1 MTFPTPPTPPG
12 AEADPEFFKVL
23 TEIDMISHMAK
34 NEFERLLPAGM
45 TQAQFGV
52 LNRLTRLEI
61 KETVSQLAFA
71 FQVTQPTMTSTLKKL
86 KSKSYIFF
94 EADSTDKRVKRVH
107 ITKSGRATRD
117 KIVFDMAPLISAQI
131 DAIGSLDFEILLRD
145 LGKIRTQ
152 LEERMKTKPT

>member
-1 MTFPTPPTPPG
+1 MTSPTPPG
-12 AEADPEFFKVL
+12 TETDPDFFKVL

-34 NEFERLLPAGM
+34 NEFERLLPPGM

-61 KETVSQLAFA
+61 KETVSELAFA

-86 KSKSYIFF
+86 NSKALIFF
-94 EADSTDKRVKRVH
+94 EPDPTDKRVKRVQ
-107 ITKSGRATRD
+107 ITDSGRAMRD
-117 KIVFDMAPLISAQI
+117 KVIFDMAPVLSEQI
-131 DAIGSLDFEILLRD
+131 NAIGPLDFKTLLRD

-152 LEERMKTKPT
+152 FEDRMKKLPE